1 MNQTILRNLFYTLKR
16 FRTAS
21 VLNLLGLSTAFAAF
35 IVIMMKASYEQQ
47 FDTCYPDYE
56 RLAVLNLSIDGK
68 DNELVVVPR
77 PFVDVVLQETTGI
90 ECGTVLS
97 MQFGS
102 NLVYTD
108 PQYPKYIQENVLAVY
123 PDFAKTIGMT
133 FVEGNDEGLNT
144 PNGAIISES
153 QAKRLFPDGS
163 AIGKY
168 IYLESPLD
176 YTKEMQLRV
185 SGVYKDFPKNAQLT
199 NEIFC
204 RIGEKLNIDHW
215 GSFSYIAFVRL
226 KPGVSYEEIN
236 RQLAQNKLLIE
247 KVSQISESGNVNPM
261 VVPIRD
267 VYYHT
272 KPWFYFKTGDLQHTR
287 LMILIAILVI
297 GIAAVNLIN
306 FTTALTPMR
315 IRSINTQ
322 KVLGSSVASLRTG
335 LVLEA
340 VCTVLLGW
348 LIALGIVACLTQT
361 QALDALNF
369 SPVLKDYLPVIFG
382 SIGIALLTGI
392 LAGLYPAWYMTSF
405 PPALMLKGNFALS
418 GKGKRLRT
426 ALVSFQYFISAC
438 LIVCSIF
445 IFLQNNYQKN
455 VRTGFDR
462 DMLLIAEM
470 PKKPFLSQPYKAF
483 DQQLLSYPEFEDVAY
498 ANDRM
503 GGSNVY
509 NIQGFTINDQQVQP
523 FYVRVSTNF
532 PKVMGMTV
540 KEGRDFLPG
549 DSVGKVKHYIA
560 TEEFK
565 TMYNLPTGQR
575 LKADW
580 MGEAEITGYVD
591 NVAFTS
597 NRITAFSGTPFVF
610 TPNLYTDD
618 VLSFGYIRVRAGSD
632 PAKALRHA
640 REAFEKSFPGYAA
653 EIDFFDN
660 VYKQLYTSETNQQ
673 QVVIAFSILAIIISL
688 VGVFGLTIFETQ
700 YRRKEIGVRKVF
712 GASTRQILWQFNRA
726 SLKVAILCSA
736 VAMPVAYYVMDRWL
750 ESFTL
755 RVPLSA
761 WVFLVAFA
769 LIILMTIIT
778 VTTQSYRAANSNP
791 IDCVRAE

>member
-1 MNQTILRNLFYTLKR
+1 M
-16 FRTAS
+16 
-21 VLNLLGLSTAFAAF
+21 
-35 IVIMMKASYEQQ
+35 
-47 FDTCYPDYE
+47 
-56 RLAVLNLSIDGK
+56 
-68 DNELVVVPR
+68 VVPR

-215 GSFSYIAFVRL
+215 GSWSYLAFARL
-226 KPGVSYEEIN
+226 KPGVTYEEVN
-236 RQLAQNKLLIE
+236 RQLAQNKIINDKLE
-247 KVSQISESGNVNPM
+247 KSPEFKNVTPM

-287 LMILIAILVI
+287 LMMLIAILVI

-361 QALDALNF
+361 QALEALDF
-369 SPVLKDYLPVIFG
+369 SPALKDYLPVIFG

-445 IFLQNNYQKN
+445 AKQ
-455 VRTGFDR
+455 
-462 DMLLIAEM
+462 
-470 PKKPFLSQPYKAF
+470 LSEECPY
-483 DQQLLSYPEFEDVAY
+483 
-498 ANDRM
+498 
-503 GGSNVY
+503 
-509 NIQGFTINDQQVQP
+509 
-523 FYVRVSTNF
+523 
-532 PKVMGMTV
+532 
-540 KEGRDFLPG
+540 
-549 DSVGKVKHYIA
+549 
-560 TEEFK
+560 
-565 TMYNLPTGQR
+565 
-575 LKADW
+575 
-580 MGEAEITGYVD
+580 
-591 NVAFTS
+591 
-597 NRITAFSGTPFVF
+597 RIRP
-610 TPNLYTDD
+610 
-618 VLSFGYIRVRAGSD
+618 
-632 PAKALRHA
+632 RHA
-640 REAFEKSFPGYAA
+640 PDSRDA
-653 EIDFFDN
+653 
-660 VYKQLYTSETNQQ
+660 QETIPEPALQG
-673 QVVIAFSILAIIISL
+673 IRPATTELS
-688 VGVFGLTIFETQ
+688 
-700 YRRKEIGVRKVF
+700 GVRGRSVCQRPDGRK
-712 GASTRQILWQFNRA
+712 
-726 SLKVAILCSA
+726 
-736 VAMPVAYYVMDRWL
+736 
-750 ESFTL
+750 
-755 RVPLSA
+755 
-761 WVFLVAFA
+761 
-769 LIILMTIIT
+769 
-778 VTTQSYRAANSNP
+778 
-791 IDCVRAE
+791 